1 MIKKIILFGC
11 FSLCAL
17 EQIIACEV
25 CKRQQ
30 PEILQEVTHGMGPEG
45 MIDYIITWS
54 AAIIVGATLIL
65 SIKMLVYPNEPQS
78 NHAKHIPLLNND
90 K

>member
-1 MIKKIILFGC
+1 MKKIILFLSCYLVGIGH
-11 FSLCAL
+11 AL
-17 EQIIACEV
+17 ACEV

-30 PEILQEVTHGMGPEG
+30 PEVLQDVTHGMGPQG
-45 MIDYIITWS
+45 TIDYIITWG
-54 AAIIVGATLIL
+54 ATIIVVVTLVL
-65 SIKMLVYPNEPQS
+65 SIKMLVYPNERQS